1 MNTLSWWRV
10 VGCVVAMAS
19 VSEAA
24 EPMVPELR
32 GMLATGKERR
42 FALSVPGG
50 DTAWVSVGGKF
61 AGWSVTE
68 YRPAADVLVLVKD
81 GRETLLKLS
90 SSKIGESDEK
100 ATLADAED
108 VLAKM
113 KFEEMFEKILEQQ
126 KKSVI
131 EMTRNM
137 TGRIKDA
144 NADEVAAFQAKVMDT
159 MFAEMNPEAMK
170 ADFAKIY
177 SEVFTKEELRGLSDF
192 YGTAAG
198 QAMVDKQPEVQKR
211 TMEIMMPRM
220 MAGMAKVG
228 PMSAEFAK
236 QQAAKKAAAAAAAA
250 PAPAATPAP
259 ASP

>member
-1 MNTLSWWRV
+1 MNTLSWLRV

-19 VSEAA
+19 VAKAA
-24 EPMVPELR
+24 DPGVPELR
-32 GMLATGKERR
+32 GVLATGKERR

-61 AGWSVTE
+61 SGWSVKE
-68 YRPAADVLVLVKD
+68 YRPASDVLVLTKD
-81 GRETLLKLS
+81 GKETLLKLS
-90 SSKIGESDEK
+90 ASKIGESDEK

-108 VLAKM
+108 VLSKM
-113 KFEEMFEKILEQQ
+113 KFEEMFEKIIEQQ
-126 KKSVI
+126 KKSVV

-137 TGRIKDA
+137 TGKVKDA
-144 NADEVAAFQAKVMDT
+144 DADEVAAFQGKVMDV

-170 ADFAKIY
+170 ADFAKVY
-177 SEVFTKEELRGLSDF
+177 SEVFTKAELKGLADF

-198 QAMVDKQPEVQKR
+198 QAMIDKQPEVQKR

-220 MAGMAKVG
+220 MAGMAKIG

-236 QQAAKKAAAAAAAA
+236 QQAAKRAA
-250 PAPAATPAP
+250 AATPATTP
-259 ASP
+259 VAPVANP